1 MIYVFT
7 FLGEFGYELLN
18 WQGVIRK
25 FAAALD
31 PADVIVCCSRARV
44 YPLYEYADLY
54 VDISEAPLFK
64 RSRACCYSGTIGAGA
79 PGRAVNRAFDA
90 ALRASL
96 RSFVTNRIRVLK
108 PEWIAADD
116 RQLVFIFSSQQTIV
130 RGFVFG
136 CDPDRI
142 EAEADIGEGL
152 DIENNLYAR
161 IAPDITLRAE
171 VERRAGFDL
180 SEPYALVQTRQRRV
194 GPASA
199 AVPAAH
205 IIGALSSEMRVV
217 RLSFATGRLLDSF
230 SRFDR
235 GEGCVDYAAR
245 SFPEQ
250 SCLIHFAARCVF
262 LTEGDFGSHTYVP
275 PFMGKDVIAVAPR
288 SVYTPWRDAIDFW
301 NRKVFRFGG
310 QLIPRTAEELIEG
323 TSRVA

>member
-18 WQGVIRK
+18 WQGVVRK
-25 FAAALD
+25 FAATLG
-31 PADVIVCCSRARV
+31 PSDVVVCCSRARV
-44 YPLYEYADLY
+44 YPLYEHADLY
-54 VDISEAPLFK
+54 LDISDAPLFK
-64 RSRACCYSGTIGAGA
+64 RSRACCYSATIGAGA
-79 PGRAVNRAFDA
+79 PGRGVNRAFDA

-96 RSFVTNRIRVLK
+96 RSFVTSRIRRLK
-108 PEWIAADD
+108 PLWMASGD
-116 RQLVFIFSSQQTIV
+116 RQLVFVFSSKKTIV
-130 RGFVFG
+130 RGFAFG

-152 DIENNLYAR
+152 DIEHNSYAR
-161 IAPDITLRAE
+161 IVPDLTVRPE

-180 SEPYALVQTRQRRV
+180 SEPYMLVQTRQRRV

-199 AVPAAH
+199 PVPAAH
-205 IIGALSSEMRVV
+205 VIRALSPQMRVV
-217 RLSFATGRLLDSF
+217 RLSFETGRWLDSF
-230 SRFDR
+230 SRFD
-235 GEGCVDYAAR
+235 GDEGCVDYAAR

-250 SCLIHFAARCVF
+250 ACLIHHAARCVF

-275 PFMGKDVIAVAPR
+275 PFMGKDVVAVAPR
-288 SVYTPWRDAIDFW
+288 SVYAPWRDAIDFW

-310 QLIPRTAEELIEG
+310 QLIPHVAEELLEG